1 MDTLARVGEAAP
13 DFELPDLEGILHRR
27 SSLLGRILVINFWSA
42 DCPHSVRADK
52 RLQELK
58 CEWGDRVAVWSVA
71 SNRNEPLGD
80 LARAAAERGVKP
92 LLLDPDQAV
101 FDLYG
106 AQATPHLFL
115 IDAAGIVR
123 YAGAPDDVTFG
134 QPRPTRSYL
143 GEAAAALLA
152 GQDPPLTETPAFGC
166 AIVRMAG

>member
-1 MDTLARVGEAAP
+1 MDPLARPGQAAP
-13 DFELPDLEGILHRR
+13 DFELPDLEGNLYRR
-27 SSLLGRILVINFWSA
+27 SSLVGRILVINFWSA

-52 RLQELK
+52 RLLELK
-58 CEWGDRVAVWSVA
+58 SQWGDRVAVWSVA
-71 SNRNEPLGD
+71 SNRNERVVD
-80 LARAAAERGVKP
+80 LAQAAAERAVKP

-106 AQATPHLFL
+106 AQATPHMFL

-134 QPRPTRSYL
+134 RPQPTRSYV
-143 GEAAAALLA
+143 GAAVAALLA
-152 GQDPPLTETPAFGC
+152 GGGPPLTESPAYGC

>member
-1 MDTLARVGEAAP
+1 MDSLARAGEAAP
-13 DFELPDLEGILHRR
+13 DFELPDLDGILHRR

-52 RLQELK
+52 RLLELK
-58 CEWGDRVAVWSVA
+58 SEWGDRVAVWSVA
-71 SNRNEPLGD
+71 ANRQDRMED
-80 LARAAAERGVKP
+80 LTRAAIEREVTP

-101 FDLYG
+101 ANRYG
-106 AQATPHLFL
+106 ALTTPHVFL
-115 IDAAGIVR
+115 IDARGILR

>member
-1 MDTLARVGEAAP
+1 MDSLARAGEAAP
-13 DFELPDLEGILHRR
+13 DFELPDLDGILHRR

-52 RLQELK
+52 RLLELK
-58 CEWGDRVAVWSVA
+58 SEWGDRVAVWSVA
-71 SNRNEPLGD
+71 ANRQDRMED
-80 LARAAAERGVKP
+80 LTRAAIEREVTP

-101 FDLYG
+101 ANRYG
-106 AQATPHLFL
+106 ALTTPHVFL
-115 IDAAGIVR
+115 IDARGILR

-152 GQDPPLTETPAFGC
+152 GREPPLTETPAYGC